1 MSSVS
6 KHQFGNYM
14 MSEEDFNF
22 GEGSTNYTRFKL
34 YREPTAEEGSSHW
47 ESARDVGSLEV
58 AHYPARSHTQMP
70 GPLGDAVHGQP
81 GGTAPG
87 TPPEMTQRGYNEH
100 WARRTA
106 LTPSMAEGEGGV
118 VGQIPLFKHV
128 STHANDTVD
137 LMSVPKESRHMVGT
151 MLGVAGNR
159 AIANTGRPLA
169 APHSLSPHSQRTV
182 QHLQSAGA
190 VPEGH
195 TFHSNSLDFIA
206 PQSMGTPGGLE
217 GLAAAMPHDNPSEKP
232 IAASEVREG
241 QALSRHVLRQG
252 MRDTR
257 ISQHR
262 ELKGQGTLFT

>member
-1 MSSVS
+1 MTNVS
-6 KHQFGNYM
+6 EHQFGNYL
-14 MSEEDFNF
+14 MSEEPFNF

-34 YREPTAEEGSSHW
+34 YREPKPEEGRSW
-47 ESARDVGSLEV
+47 ASARDVGSLEV

-70 GPLGDAVHGQP
+70 GPLGEPVHGQP

-87 TPPEMTQRGYNEH
+87 TPPELTQRGYNDT
-100 WARRTA
+100 WARRQA
-106 LTPSMAEGEGGV
+106 LTPSMAAHEGGV
-118 VGQIPLFKHV
+118 PGQIPLFKHTSAHRSDV
-128 STHANDTVD
+128 VD

-159 AIANTGRPLA
+159 AVANTGRALG

-182 QHLQSAGA
+182 QHLQGTGA

-195 TFHSNSLDFIA
+195 TFHSNSLDFIE
-206 PQSMGTPGGLE
+206 PTSMGTSGGLE
-217 GLAAAMPHDNPSEKP
+217 GLVSAMPHDNPTEKP
-232 IAASEVREG
+232 IPATEVRKG
-241 QALSRHVLRQG
+241 QELSRHVLRQG

-262 ELKGQGTLFT
+262 ELKGQGSLF